1 MATANKPSLDTLG
14 EIFRFAVRRFR
25 AARLAYGHGTTNA
38 RDEAAFLVLE
48 ALRLPIDRLDPY
60 LDLKPTPAERAR
72 LLTLIDARVSLRLP
86 APYLVGAAY
95 MHGVRFHADRRALI
109 PRSFIGDM
117 LADGVLPI
125 GDPRKVRR
133 VLDLCTGSGCL
144 AILAALA
151 FPRARIDA
159 ADLSAGALALAR
171 RNVSDAS
178 AGRPHRAP
186 SRRSLQ
192 AARRPALRPRSQ
204 QPALRRC
211 ARHGAPAA
219 RVSSRAAPGPGRRR
233 RRARPGAPYPARGAA
248 APHANGALLC
258 EIGRGRKLLEAAFPR
273 LPFLWLDTE
282 QSEGEVFWITRE
294 DLDAWDVLRWLA
306 SGGRVWFPA
315 FRRPQNTGGRNVGRR
330 LGRAK

>member
-1 MATANKPSLDTLG
+1 MAIANKPSLDTLG
-14 EIFRFAVRRFR
+14 EIFRYAVRRFR

-48 ALRLPIDRLDPY
+48 TLRLPIDRLEPY
-60 LDLKPTPAERAR
+60 LDLKPSAAERAR

-117 LADGVLPI
+117 LADYLTGGGVLPI
-125 GDPRKVRR
+125 EDPRKVRR

-151 FPRARIDA
+151 FPHARIDA

-171 RNVSDAS
+171 RNVRTHRLEDRIALHRGDLFQPL
-178 AGRPHRAP
+178 AGRRYDLILSNPPYVDAKGMARLPPEYRHEPRLALAAGDDGLDLVRRILQEAP
-186 SRRSLQ
+186 
-192 AARRPALRPRSQ
+192 
-204 QPALRRC
+204 
-211 ARHGAPAA
+211 RHLAK
-219 RVSSRAAPGPGRRR
+219 
-233 RRARPGAPYPARGAA
+233 
-248 APHANGALLC
+248 NGALLC

-282 QSEGEVFWITRE
+282 QSEGEVFWITRAE
-294 DLDAWDVLRWLA
+294 LA
-306 SGGRVWFPA
+306 G
-315 FRRPQNTGGRNVGRR
+315 
-330 LGRAK
+330 

>member
-1 MATANKPSLDTLG
+1 MAAANKPSLDTLG
-14 EIFRFAVRRFR
+14 EIFSFAVRRFR

-48 ALRLPIDRLDPY
+48 GLGLPIDRLDPY
-60 LDLKPTPAERAR
+60 LDLRPTAAERAR
-72 LLTLIDARVSLRLP
+72 LLSLIDTRVTLRLP

-125 GDPRKVRR
+125 GDAGKVRR

-151 FPRARIDA
+151 FPRAHVDA

-171 RNVSDAS
+171 RNVAS
-178 AGRPHRAP
+178 HRLGDRIALHRGDLFGP
-186 SRRSLQ
+186 LQ
-192 AARRPALRPRSQ
+192 GKRYDLILSNP
-204 QPALRRC
+204 
-211 ARHGAPAA
+211 
-219 RVSSRAAPGPGRRR
+219 
-233 RRARPGAPYPARGAA
+233 PYVDARGMAKLPPEYRHEPRLALAA
-248 APHANGALLC
+248 GDDGLDLVRLILAEAAQHLTNDGALIC
-258 EIGRGRKLLEAAFPR
+258 EIGRGRANIEAAFPR

-282 QSEGEVFWITRE
+282 QSEGEVFWIARK
-294 DLDAWDVLRWLA
+294 DLVR
-306 SGGRVWFPA
+306 
-315 FRRPQNTGGRNVGRR
+315 
-330 LGRAK
+330 

>member
-1 MATANKPSLDTLG
+1 MAASNKPSLDSLG
-14 EIFRFAVRRFR
+14 EIFRLAIRRFR

-60 LDLKPTPAERAR
+60 LDLRPTAAERAR
-72 LLTLIDARVSLRLP
+72 LRTLIDARVELRLP

-125 GDPRKVRR
+125 GEAGKVRR

-144 AILAALA
+144 AILAALT

-159 ADLSAGALALAR
+159 ADLSTGALALAR
-171 RNVSDAS
+171 RNVASHRLGDRIALHRGDLFAPLQGKRYDLILSNPPYVDARAMAKLPPEYLHEPRMALA
-178 AGRPHRAP
+178 AGDDGLDLVRRILAEAP
-186 SRRSLQ
+186 
-192 AARRPALRPRSQ
+192 
-204 QPALRRC
+204 
-211 ARHGAPAA
+211 RHLTKG
-219 RVSSRAAPGPGRRR
+219 GG
-233 RRARPGAPYPARGAA
+233 
-248 APHANGALLC
+248 LIC
-258 EIGRGRKLLEAAFPR
+258 EVGRGRTKLEAAFPR

-282 QSEGEVFWITRE
+282 QSEGEVFWIARK
-294 DLDAWDVLRWLA
+294 DLT
-306 SGGRVWFPA
+306 SS
-315 FRRPQNTGGRNVGRR
+315 
-330 LGRAK
+330 